1 MKQRRTRK
9 NEIFKVKKLLRPPQK
24 LNLIVHCVAT
34 GVSLSIITQTPET
47 LMDNVIGWGGRDR
60 TCE

>member
-1 MKQRRTRK
+1 MPLMMNPKLFSSI
-9 NEIFKVKKLLRPPQK
+9 IF
-24 LNLIVHCVAT
+24 T
-34 GVSLSIITQTPET
+34 LSIITQTPET